1 MAFFLK
7 PLETFNY
14 LILSGFL
21 NISLQKTNSK
31 SMLNIKNLTEFAGA
45 KVHLFFVL
53 QIITKKNQN
62 YYPFF
67 DQPGSN
73 G

>member
-1 MAFFLK
+1 
-7 PLETFNY
+7 
-14 LILSGFL
+14 
-21 NISLQKTNSK
+21 
-31 SMLNIKNLTEFAGA
+31 MLNIKNLTEFAGA